1 MISGTATFRLLALA
15 ALCFAVGGCPNGN
28 LRNRARAPD
37 PPAAG
42 PGLYIPNPPQPDPGA
57 SKEAKSSPQGNAA
70 NPSAMRLPT
79 PSLDKQE
86 APAGDLPPALAL
98 AKLRNLHRQAFQRI
112 LTMDSYAMRLKRR
125 EVVNGKKKPEE
136 IILVKF
142 RKEPYSVYLKW
153 VGAEGNQREAVFVK
167 GRYDNKIHTKLAAG
181 DVFLMPAGTRFSL
194 APDNPLVLANSRHP
208 ITEGGLGHLVDQFGT
223 LLDAL
228 EKGDTRLGTVKN
240 LSLLK
245 RPEVE
250 TTVEGILQIIP
261 PGGDPLLPKGGQR
274 LWFFD
279 INQYLPVLVITKDD
293 TGQEVEFYCHD
304 QIEYPLALD
313 DDTFNPDK
321 LWGTKK

>member
-1 MISGTATFRLLALA
+1 MFSGTATCRFLALA
-15 ALCFAVGGCPNGN
+15 ALCFAAGGCPNGG
-28 LRNRARAPD
+28 LRRARVSD

-42 PGLYIPNPPQPDPGA
+42 PGLFIPNPPQPDAGA
-57 SKEAKSSPQGNAA
+57 VKETKLSPPPNTADPAGIPP
-70 NPSAMRLPT
+70 PS
-79 PSLDKQE
+79 PSLQKQE
-86 APAGDLPPALAL
+86 TLAPALAL
-98 AKLRNLHRQAFQRI
+98 AKMRNLHRQAFQRV

-125 EVVNGKKKPEE
+125 EVVNGKKKSEE

-153 VGAEGNQREAVFVK
+153 VGTEGNQREAVFVK

-208 ITEGGLGHLVDQFGT
+208 ITEGGLAHLVDQFGT

-228 EKGDTRLGTVKN
+228 EKGDTRLGTVKY
-240 LSLLK
+240 LGLLK

-250 TTVEGILQIIP
+250 TTVEGILQILP

-279 INQYLPVLVITKDD
+279 INQYLPVLIITKDD
-293 TGQEVEFYCHD
+293 AGQEVEFYCHD
-304 QIEYPLALD
+304 QIDYPIALD
-313 DDTFNPDK
+313 DDAFNPDK
-321 LWGTKK
+321 VWGAKK